1 MATTR
6 NRRSTLV
13 DYLAEAT
20 TEERKIEAELAS
32 HLVVTTA
39 PSYQRRLERHLEA
52 TKRRAADLE
61 KRIGRLG
68 GDPRRDVGSP
78 GPGARRQVKQAARDV
93 AGRAVE
99 LAEGPAEAV
108 AGDGEAP
115 RLLGN
120 ARSEYARSA
129 ALIGT
134 YRVVRALARAVEDR
148 ETARLAKRCRV
159 EHEELA
165 EYVRK
170 LMPKLARAVVK
181 HEAANPRP
189 ASARRATAAAKRRP
203 SSPKSRATAAAA
215 PAKRGAAKRG
225 AAKARTAGAR
235 RRTPAA

>member
-61 KRIGRLG
+61 KRLARLG

-99 LAEGPAEAV
+99 LAEGPVEAV

-134 YRVVRALARAVEDR
+134 YRVVRALARAAEDK
-148 ETARLAKRCRV
+148 ETAKLAKRCRV

-170 LMPKLARAVVK
+170 LVPKLARAVVK
-181 HEAANPRP
+181 HEAATPP
-189 ASARRATAAAKRRP
+189 ASAGRATVAAKRRP
-203 SSPKSRATAAAA
+203 SAPKSRATAAAA
-215 PAKRGAAKRG
+215 PAKRGAAK
-225 AAKARTAGAR
+225 ARTAGAR
-235 RRTPAA
+235 RRAPAAKSS